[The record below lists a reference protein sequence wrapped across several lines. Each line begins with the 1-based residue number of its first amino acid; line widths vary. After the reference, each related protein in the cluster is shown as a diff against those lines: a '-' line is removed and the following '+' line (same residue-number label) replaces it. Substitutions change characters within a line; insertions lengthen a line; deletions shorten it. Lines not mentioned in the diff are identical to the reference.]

1 MRSAQLFLRTLHA
14 HAAKLPH
21 EIILKRER
29 ERESKLRAR
38 QIATSSSAKSE
49 KVDVITHYVLPK
61 SP

>member
-29 ERESKLRAR
+29 EERVGPASLG
-38 QIATSSSAKSE
+38 
-49 KVDVITHYVLPK
+49 VYTHM
-61 SP
+61 